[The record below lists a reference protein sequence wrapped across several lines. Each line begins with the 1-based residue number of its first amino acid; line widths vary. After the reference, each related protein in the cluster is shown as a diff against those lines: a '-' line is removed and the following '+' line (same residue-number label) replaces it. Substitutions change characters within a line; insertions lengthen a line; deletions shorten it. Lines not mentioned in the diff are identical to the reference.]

1 MGTLT
6 PLPPPSQSPQLEKK
20 ASTLRV
26 RIITSQNL
34 QALFFLHSIVRLKFQ
49 LTQLQVQGFT
59 ENFED
64 SCNDAISWIS
74 SGNYLPSYTEGWAT
88 YIEYPLMARDTDAYV
103 YTADK
108 QILLQKYGMLK
119 YQVSQRATC
128 ISEYNVL
135 NYFAFFTSDIMLQ
148 AEFTQTRFQINTVTS
163 FRNRIKKYTVTKR
176 LHKNDLSVSSA
187 VTSWLRHVLLPEI
200 WGRLYP

>member
-6 PLPPPSQSPQLEKK
+6 PLPAPSQSPQLEKK

-26 RIITSQNL
+26 RILTSHKSTGVI
-34 QALFFLHSIVRLKFQ
+34 FLHSIVRLKFQ

-88 YIEYPLMARDTDAYV
+88 YVEYPLMARDTDAYV
-103 YTADK
+103 NTADK

-128 ISEYNVL
+128 ISEYNV
-135 NYFAFFTSDIMLQ
+135 
-148 AEFTQTRFQINTVTS
+148 
-163 FRNRIKKYTVTKR
+163 
-176 LHKNDLSVSSA
+176 
-187 VTSWLRHVLLPEI
+187 
-200 WGRLYP
+200 